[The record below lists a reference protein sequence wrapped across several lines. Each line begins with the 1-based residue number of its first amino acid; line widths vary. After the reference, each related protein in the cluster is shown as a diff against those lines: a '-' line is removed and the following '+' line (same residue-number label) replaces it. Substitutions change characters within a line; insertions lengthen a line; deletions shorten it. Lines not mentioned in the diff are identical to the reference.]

1 LDIIFILIGH
11 TDFIVFQSV
20 EEPAFTPCNAEF
32 VYVVLVIAAYD
43 ITSSPM
49 LVGWGFV
56 YSISL
61 LIEKQKLLYFTFMIE
76 EVHVVYCR
84 VQNNKFQ

>member
-1 LDIIFILIGH
+1 
-11 TDFIVFQSV
+11 
-20 EEPAFTPCNAEF
+20 
-32 VYVVLVIAAYD
+32 VYIVLVIAADY

-84 VQNNKFQ
+84 VQNN